1 MVLQPWLKWEKSEG
15 KTGRVLRSGAQ
26 RSDTPEQEKIVF
38 FQPRATKTRNGVCDR
53 YCLAIKYP
61 PRNRKAQSRVTEMQQ
76 SHDPTRKAW
85 PIKAVEKLTAY
96 RTSPLIPI
104 SPSLETQQSLH

>member
-26 RSDTPEQEKIVF
+26 RSDTPEQEKIVLQ
-38 FQPRATKTRNGVCDR
+38 QPRATKTRNGVCDR

-76 SHDPTRKAW
+76 SHGPTPKVWPVKAG
-85 PIKAVEKLTAY
+85 EKLTAY
-96 RTSPLIPI
+96 RASPLVPL
-104 SPSLETQQSLH
+104 SPLQIGRAHV